1 MIQLYLTCRRME
13 KMVACIPLFLKH
25 FVYICVRVNSR
36 TSRNRYLVGK
46 DKRKQPWVWCGS
58 SHNTLVIHWRIDAG
72 REVLSDGCVRTA
84 TSSEVPATRV
94 LRQCGVGWVGDTESA
109 YMAEDRGWKPSPP
122 FVFFVLFFFY
132 SYSKKKKKKKKK
144 SRIYAGWKVCL
155 FGRRHLSLSLC
166 LSLYYLYNISKKKS
180 HLIF

>member
-1 MIQLYLTCRRME
+1 MLRPVKR
-13 KMVACIPLFLKH
+13 
-25 FVYICVRVNSR
+25 SR
-36 TSRNRYLVGK
+36 STRYDGA
-46 DKRKQPWVWCGS
+46 RQSSCMPWVWCGS

-122 FVFFVLFFFY
+122 FIFLFCFVLLLIQ
-132 SYSKKKKKKKKK
+132 KK
-144 SRIYAGWKVCL
+144 RINREYMNSLPIWAPS
-155 FGRRHLSLSLC
+155 SLSLT
-166 LSLYYLYNISKKKS
+166 LSVSLLFI
-180 HLIF
+180 